1 MEAWS
6 LNGSKGIPEFSDWH
20 LGLSLNRLI
29 QVTTIP
35 KTADGMNGV
44 LVANRLDRGKHI
56 GLRHRSILKAGGP
69 MRIPV
74 PLVAVLIL
82 LGAGCGLWKS
92 GSGAKVLSIDKSVDQ
107 ATADRLGALLLQ
119 KVPAIRAE
127 QAAWQ
132 QRGGA
137 VELILRVEHAP
148 EPDYTGPDKAYHRN
162 YFWMYVGFH
171 GKDGILKQDRYLVH
185 KDLPAAGGGEI
196 LRYDDAKDAFLSL
209 SEPTVK

>member
-1 MEAWS
+1 
-6 LNGSKGIPEFSDWH
+6 
-20 LGLSLNRLI
+20 
-29 QVTTIP
+29 
-35 KTADGMNGV
+35 
-44 LVANRLDRGKHI
+44 
-56 GLRHRSILKAGGP
+56 

-74 PLVAVLIL
+74 PLVAGFL
-82 LGAGCGLWKS
+82 LLPVGCGLGKS
-92 GSGAKVLSIDKSVDQ
+92 GSGAKVLSIDRSVDQ

-137 VELILRVEHAP
+137 VELVIRVENAP
-148 EPDYTGPDKAYHRN
+148 EPEYTGPDKPLHR
-162 YFWMYVGFH
+162 YYYWMYVGFH
-171 GKDGILKQDRYLVH
+171 GKDGILKHDRYLVH

-209 SEPTVK
+209 SEPTAK